1 MKEIKCPKCGTAIP
15 LDAEDYAAILSQVRT
30 DEFDSELNKQ
40 VESMRKN
47 FDLEK
52 EISEAK
58 LSEYFRKIISEKE
71 LELQKLQNERD
82 LDKQQHEKECKMLQE
97 EVERYK
103 DFKAKLSTKMIGE
116 SLEQHC
122 SNLFEQYLRPLLPS
136 ATFGKDNTVVD
147 GTKGDFVF
155 RDKVDGTEYISIMF
169 EMKNEAE
176 GTEKKKKNVDF
187 LEKLDED
194 RTKKGCEFAVLVS
207 MLEPDSELYN
217 SGIVDKSYAYDKMYV
232 IRPQFF
238 VPFIQLLV
246 QTSRKNL
253 DLRKELERALNMQA
267 DFTNFETKLGELKS
281 GVFTA
286 SGYASTN
293 IDDAIKQVDTAIKN
307 LTKVKNLLS
316 TAQGHLSTV
325 DNKMDEFTVR
335 KLTYGNSTVKEMIE
349 QAQQVQDSDADASSS
364 ASGTGAA

>member
-30 DEFDSELNKQ
+30 DEF
-40 VESMRKN
+40 
-47 FDLEK
+47 
-52 EISEAK
+52 
-58 LSEYFRKIISEKE
+58 
-71 LELQKLQNERD
+71 
-82 LDKQQHEKECKMLQE
+82 
-97 EVERYK
+97 
-103 DFKAKLSTKMIGE
+103 
-116 SLEQHC
+116 
-122 SNLFEQYLRPLLPS
+122 
-136 ATFGKDNTVVD
+136 
-147 GTKGDFVF
+147 
-155 RDKVDGTEYISIMF
+155 
-169 EMKNEAE
+169 
-176 GTEKKKKNVDF
+176 
-187 LEKLDED
+187 
-194 RTKKGCEFAVLVS
+194 
-207 MLEPDSELYN
+207 DSELYN

-246 QTSRKNL
+246 QTSRKTL
-253 DLRKELERALNMQA
+253 SLRKELERAKNMHM

-349 QAQQVQDSDADASSS
+349 QAQVQDSDADASSS
-364 ASGTGAA
+364 APSTGAA

>member
-30 DEFDSELNKQ
+30 EEFNSELGKQ

-58 LSEYFRKIISEKE
+58 LSESFRKIISEKE

-122 SNLFEQYLRPLLPS
+122 SNLFEQYLRPLLPN

-169 EMKNEAE
+169 EMKNEAD

-207 MLEPDSELYN
+207 MLEPDSDLYN
-217 SGIVDKSYAYDKMYV
+217 NGIVDKSYVYDKMYV

-246 QTSRKNL
+246 QTSRKTL
-253 DLRKELERALNMQA
+253 SLRKELERAKNMHMGFTDFESKLN
-267 DFTNFETKLGELKS
+267 ECKS
-281 GVFTA
+281 GILVSFEGA
-286 SGYASTN
+286 SKN
-293 IDDAIKQVDTAIKN
+293 IDDAIKQIDNSINN
-307 LTKVKNLLS
+307 LNKVKENLQK
-316 TAQGHLSTV
+316 AQGKMSATV
-325 DNKMDEFTVR
+325 NKTGGLTVR

-349 QAQQVQDSDADASSS
+349 QARQAQGDAEASTP